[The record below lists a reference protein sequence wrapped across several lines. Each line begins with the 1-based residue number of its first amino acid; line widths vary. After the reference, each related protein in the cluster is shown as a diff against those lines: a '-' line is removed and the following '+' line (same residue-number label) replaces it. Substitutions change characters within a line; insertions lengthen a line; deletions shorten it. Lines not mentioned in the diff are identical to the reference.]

1 MLFGEF
7 VAEQLSIALHG
18 ISIDLEAVLILEN
31 PFTRVERILRRME
44 QTEVN
49 DWLSVFTVL
58 VEPLGGVAIVG
69 AFTLRALIALQLNS
83 DFLEAVL
90 GDEDGEEPI
99 GPVAILPNNGFAAV
113 RTGPRVSDPLALE
126 ILETSDES
134 RESDRAVRGCAASF
148 LPFHA

>member
-1 MLFGEF
+1 
-7 VAEQLSIALHG
+7 
-18 ISIDLEAVLILEN
+18 
-31 PFTRVERILRRME
+31 ME

-58 VEPLGGVAIVG
+58 VEPLRGVAIVG

-113 RTGPRVSDPLALE
+113 RTGPRVSDPLALKSSKPVMNRVNQTE
-126 ILETSDES
+126 RYE
-134 RESDRAVRGCAASF
+134 AVQRLF
-148 LPFHA
+148 FRFMRN